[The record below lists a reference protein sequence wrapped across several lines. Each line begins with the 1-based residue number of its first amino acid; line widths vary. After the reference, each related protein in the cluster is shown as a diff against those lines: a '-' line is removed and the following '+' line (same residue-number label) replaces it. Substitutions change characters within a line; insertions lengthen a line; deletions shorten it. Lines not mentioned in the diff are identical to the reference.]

1 VPNPMK
7 FFVANYSRASRTVA
21 RKVELLAWVVLLV
34 LSLSVAL
41 MAIMA
46 VTGAIVVAGMVSAL
60 VLLCGFVLFLLRKGR
75 YGAASPIFLT
85 GLFLVMFLAIKF
97 DQYVSIYECYVYGTL
112 GLFLLIISGLV
123 GNDIRFSLVLTGF
136 MVGEIFFVY
145 MVDVLPT
152 QGGVVSLLD
161 TQSLAT
167 SCIMVVLGGIC
178 SAILVRTQRDL
189 MAESEAA
196 AEEAASRLEST
207 RSAVLKAQD
216 LILESGRGIAEGVRR
231 VSDAVGQLEGLS
243 FRTGSGVESLSAAL
257 TVASQVNE
265 RGSMAQARMRDSLD
279 AYAREISTESSAVE
293 QMARALDS
301 LSASSMG
308 KRESI
313 ARLRSLVQEVET
325 RLDAIKASVTKMT
338 TSADRMREMNSLIS
352 DVAERTN
359 MLGMNS
365 SIEAAHL
372 GAAGRGF
379 AVIAGQ
385 IRLLSTEA
393 AKGSTTIASML
404 GETVRSISDA
414 ESASADGAAFFA
426 QAAGEIDGISTLI
439 EELLVG
445 LQEVNAG
452 SSNLL
457 GSVGRISD
465 LTATTQ
471 AVVDD
476 AEAGVAG
483 AVKSMAGVAESTR
496 AIQDAATAMKAAFDL
511 ILKEIESVKGLG
523 DRNIEHVDTLR
534 RDLEAA
540 GVIRED
546 R

>member
-1 VPNPMK
+1 MPNPMK

>member
-1 VPNPMK
+1 MPNPIK

-21 RKVELLAWVVLLV
+21 RKVELLSWVVLLV
-34 LSLSVAL
+34 LALSVAL
-41 MAIMA
+41 TAVMAA
-46 VTGAIVVAGMVSAL
+46 TGAIVVAGMVSVL
-60 VLLCGFVLFLLRKGR
+60 VLLCIFVLFLLRKGR
-75 YGAASPIFLT
+75 YEAASPLFLT

-123 GNDIRFSLVLTGF
+123 GNSIRFSLILTGF

-152 QGGVVSLLD
+152 QGGEVSMLD

-167 SCIMVVLGGIC
+167 SCVMVILGGIC

-189 MAESEAA
+189 MTESEAA
-196 AEEAASRLEST
+196 AAEAASRLEST
-207 RSAVLKAQD
+207 RSAVLKAQG
-216 LILESGRGIAEGVRR
+216 LILESGRGIADGVRR

-243 FRTGSGVESLSAAL
+243 VRTGSGVESLSAAL
-257 TVASQVNE
+257 NVARDVND
-265 RGSMAQARMRDSLD
+265 RGAMAQARVRDSLD
-279 AYAREISTESSAVE
+279 AYAREVSTESSAVE

-301 LSASSMG
+301 LSASSLG

-313 ARLRSLVQEVET
+313 ARLRSLVHEVET

-404 GETVRSISDA
+404 GETVRSISEA

-471 AVVDD
+471 TVVDD
-476 AEAGVAG
+476 AEAGMDG
-483 AVKSMAGVAESTR
+483 AAKSMAGVAESTR
-496 AIQDAATAMKAAFDL
+496 AIQDAATAMKAAFGL

-534 RDLEAA
+534 RDLETA
-540 GVIRED
+540 GVIR
-546 R
+546 

>member
-1 VPNPMK
+1 VPNPIK

-21 RKVELLAWVVLLV
+21 RKVELLSWVVLLV
-34 LSLSVAL
+34 LALSVAL
-41 MAIMA
+41 TAVMAA
-46 VTGAIVVAGMVSAL
+46 TGAIVVAGMVSVL
-60 VLLCGFVLFLLRKGR
+60 VLLCIFVLFLLRKGR
-75 YGAASPIFLT
+75 YEAASPLFLT

-123 GNDIRFSLVLTGF
+123 GNSIRFSLILTGF

-152 QGGVVSLLD
+152 QGGEVSMLD

-167 SCIMVVLGGIC
+167 SCVMVILGGIC

-189 MAESEAA
+189 MTESEAA
-196 AEEAASRLEST
+196 AAEAASRLEST
-207 RSAVLKAQD
+207 RSAVLKAQG
-216 LILESGRGIAEGVRR
+216 LILESGRGIADGVRR

-243 FRTGSGVESLSAAL
+243 VRTGSGVESLSAAL
-257 TVASQVNE
+257 NVARDVND
-265 RGSMAQARMRDSLD
+265 RGAMAQARVRDSLD
-279 AYAREISTESSAVE
+279 AYAREVSTESSAVE

-301 LSASSMG
+301 LSASSLG

-313 ARLRSLVQEVET
+313 ARLRSLVHEVET

-404 GETVRSISDA
+404 GETVRSISEA

-471 AVVDD
+471 TVVDD
-476 AEAGVAG
+476 AEAGMDG
-483 AVKSMAGVAESTR
+483 AAKSMAGVAESTR
-496 AIQDAATAMKAAFDL
+496 AIQDAATAMKAAFGL

-534 RDLEAA
+534 RDLETA
-540 GVIRED
+540 GVIR
-546 R
+546 